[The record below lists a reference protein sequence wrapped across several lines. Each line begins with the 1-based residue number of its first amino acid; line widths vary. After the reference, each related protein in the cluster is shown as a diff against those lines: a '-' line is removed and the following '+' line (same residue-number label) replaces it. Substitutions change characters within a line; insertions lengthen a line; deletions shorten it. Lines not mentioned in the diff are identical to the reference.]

1 VWQELGIAPTSDA
14 REIRRAY
21 ALRLRDAHPEHDPAA
36 FQRLRWAYERALA
49 WAEDVRTDLEP
60 SSNPSHDDAETD
72 EESTDE
78 PAFEQAERFDV
89 ADDHEVGA
97 SLRRFETARAAG
109 DTEAAFAEFS
119 RGAARGV
126 WSLDDQELVV
136 AELMQVAV
144 EDERLPIARFAEIAR
159 ATDWDRPVAWDDQ
172 EHQALRE
179 RVLARLGAGR
189 WYTELKAAAAG
200 SGGKF
205 EVRQQ
210 RLIARALLG
219 RLPRWRMRLIA
230 RESIRQALEE
240 YERCQPWARRLISTE
255 HADYLVWLRDDF
267 LKAKAAW
274 SPSQKSKRGSGVFP
288 MVFVIAA
295 VQAVLALL
303 RDCNGH

>member
-1 VWQELGIAPTSDA
+1 MWQELGIAPTSDA

-21 ALRLRDAHPEHDPAA
+21 ALRLRDAHPEQDPAA

-49 WAEDVRTDLEP
+49 FAERVQPGAE
-60 SSNPSHDDAETD
+60 PSHDEGEAY

-78 PAFEQAERFDV
+78 AASEQVERFDV
-89 ADDHEVGA
+89 ADDREIGA
-97 SLRRFETARAAG
+97 ALRRFEAAQAAA

-119 RGAARGV
+119 RGAARGM
-126 WSLDDQELVV
+126 WSLADQERVV
-136 AELMQVAV
+136 AELMKVAV
-144 EDERLPIARFAEIAR
+144 EDERLPIGRFAEIAR
-159 ATDWDRPVAWDDQ
+159 AADWDRPIAWDDE
-172 EHQALRE
+172 EHKALRE

-189 WYTELKAAAAG
+189 WYTELKAVAAG

-219 RLPRWRMRLIA
+219 RLPRWRIRLIA
-230 RESIRQALEE
+230 KESIRQALEE
-240 YERCQPWARRLISTE
+240 YERHQPWARRLISTE
-255 HADYLVWLRDDF
+255 DADYLVWLRDDF
-267 LKAKAAW
+267 LRAKAAW
-274 SPSQKSKRGSGVFP
+274 STTQKSKRGSGVFQ

-295 VQAVLALL
+295 IQAVLALL